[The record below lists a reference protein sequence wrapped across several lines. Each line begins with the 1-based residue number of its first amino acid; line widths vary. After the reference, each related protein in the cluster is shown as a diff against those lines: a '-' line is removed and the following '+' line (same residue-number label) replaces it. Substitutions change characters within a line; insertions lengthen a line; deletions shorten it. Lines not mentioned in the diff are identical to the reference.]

1 MVPVPYTV
9 QTALA
14 HPLQKVAT
22 VASTYLLETLGFPA
36 YYRGNIIFLNETK
49 VGVVEACNG
58 LSMLVIFFALSTAIA
73 ILTSGGWVY
82 RAAALLSAIPIAL
95 VSNILRISVTAVL
108 YETVGAEAGRVFFHD
123 FAGWLMMPLGLM
135 LLGME
140 FLLLR
145 WLLTEPDTEGAKTG
159 RPNDVPPVVNLP
171 RSGPPRAARQREN
184 KVVQRIG

>member
-1 MVPVPYTV
+1 
-9 QTALA
+9 
-14 HPLQKVAT
+14 
-22 VASTYLLETLGFPA
+22 
-36 YYRGNIIFLNETK
+36 
-49 VGVVEACNG
+49 
-58 LSMLVIFFALSTAIA
+58 
-73 ILTSGGWVY
+73 
-82 RAAALLSAIPIAL
+82 
-95 VSNILRISVTAVL
+95 
-108 YETVGAEAGRVFFHD
+108 VFFHG

-145 WLLTEPDTEGAKTG
+145 WLLTEPDAEGAKAG